1 MNVILTNFEIRVLL
15 LASHCP
21 IMVLL
26 QNYILIVV
34 NKYYNTEEMG
44 GRGWDKKKIL
54 VEAYFSARFGK
65 HRQPSSGS
73 FQGSSLEA
81 CSLALQRNRSYF
93 QLSKLRNAKCKV
105 QFAIL
110 NLQIAKGKMQIANC
124 KRQIAKGKD
133 VDLSSNHPPRF
144 YYTTHL
150 GQE

>member
-1 MNVILTNFEIRVLL
+1 
-15 LASHCP
+15 
-21 IMVLL
+21 
-26 QNYILIVV
+26 
-34 NKYYNTEEMG
+34 MG
-44 GRGWDKKKIL
+44 GGGVKIFL
-54 VEAYFSARFGK
+54 VEAYFSARIGK

-124 KRQIAKGKD
+124 KRQRCRSFFQPSTSLLLYHSPGAGVRCKCRRRKGG
-133 VDLSSNHPPRF
+133 SSDFKQNSRKMK
-144 YYTTHL
+144 YLRSYSACYVR
-150 GQE
+150 

>member
-1 MNVILTNFEIRVLL
+1 MSVILTNFEIRVLL

-44 GRGWDKKKIL
+44 GRGWDKNFL

-65 HRQPSSGS
+65 HRQPRSGS
-73 FQGSSLEA
+73 FQGSSLEP
-81 CSLALQRNRSYF
+81 CSLALQRNGSYF
-93 QLSKLRNAKCKV
+93 QLSKLRNAICK
-105 QFAIL
+105 
-110 NLQIAKGKMQIANC
+110 LQIANNKLQIANC
-124 KRQIAKGKD
+124 KRRNANCKMQKAKGKD
-133 VDLSSNHPPRF
+133 ADLSSNHPPRF

>member
-1 MNVILTNFEIRVLL
+1 MSVILTNFKTRVILQS
-15 LASHCP
+15 SHCP

-44 GRGWDKKKIL
+44 GRGWDKIFL

-65 HRQPSSGS
+65 HRQPRSGS

-105 QFAIL
+105 QFAIF